1 MVMIPAMAYF
11 KWELKLI
18 FNTGGAVTNV
28 ISFFTVFVS
37 LFPVGLGFESKDLAK
52 MAPGILW
59 VGSLLSVLIALDRFF
74 LLDSEDGTLDLL
86 SLSSL
91 PMEIIV
97 LIKMITHWLTT
108 GLPLTLLSPLFALI
122 LNLSLESFIWLFLS
136 LLVGTPALSF
146 IGAIAASLTLGIRRG
161 SLLIAIVVIPLYLP
175 TLIFGIKLVQ
185 LSTAGES
192 ITPALIFLF
201 ATTLFSLAIAPFI
214 STLAI
219 RAHWKY

>member
-1 MVMIPAMAYF
+1 MTSALAYF
-11 KWELKLI
+11 RWELKLI
-18 FNTGGAVTNV
+18 FNTGGAITNV
-28 ISFFTVFVS
+28 VGFFTVFVL

-59 VGSLLSVLIALDRFF
+59 IGSLLSVLIALDRFF

-91 PMEIIV
+91 PMEMIV
-97 LIKMITHWLTT
+97 LIKMLTHWLTT

-122 LNLSLESFIWLFLS
+122 LNLPIDSFVWLFLS

-161 SLLIAIVVIPLYLP
+161 SLLIAIVVIPPYLP
-175 TLIFGIKLVQ
+175 TLIFGTKLVQ
-185 LSTAGES
+185 LSVAGES
-192 ITPALIFLF
+192 VTPALIFLF
-201 ATTLFSLAIAPFI
+201 ATTLFSSAIAPFI
-214 STLAI
+214 SVLAI
-219 RAHWKY
+219 RTHWKY